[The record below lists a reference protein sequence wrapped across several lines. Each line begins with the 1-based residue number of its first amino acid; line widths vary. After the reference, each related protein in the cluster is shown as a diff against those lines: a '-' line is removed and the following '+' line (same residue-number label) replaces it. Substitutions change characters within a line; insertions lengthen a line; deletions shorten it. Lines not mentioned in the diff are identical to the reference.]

1 MPSRRSRP
9 RPQGEQRGHPLIG
22 GPALQPVPIPAWY
35 KDDITQSSE
44 GQESAEGQKSAEG
57 QECATRQKSE
67 GQKSEGQESA
77 EGQKSAE
84 GQESAT
90 RQT

>member
-9 RPQGEQRGHPLIG
+9 RPRGEQRGHPLIG

-35 KDDITQSSE
+35 EEDITQSSE
-44 GQESAEGQKSAEG
+44 G
-57 QECATRQKSE
+57 QKSE

>member
-9 RPQGEQRGHPLIG
+9 KQSG
-22 GPALQPVPIPAWY
+22 GPALEPVPIPAWY
-35 KDDITQSSE
+35 KEDITQSSE
-44 GQESAEGQKSAEG
+44 GQKSEG
-57 QECATRQKSE
+57 QKSE